1 MWIKSPT
8 CPFYSMFITR
18 TPCCGPNKWRTSY
31 AGDFCSSLH
40 QDMLW
45 CRRNFLHPGVKSS
58 WLKDGEKGYGKPTRY
73 GRWST
78 YIYIYIHIYTYI
90 YISSYYQSPS
100 VESPMI
106 CWCWCSCYF
115 HSLHKFVIHLIMG
128 NQLPVLYGWK
138 TGPKHSPTSLLPGFS
153 PLHYTWKSN
162 IVPIWAL
169 VWGLG
174 YRLWIWQSIDM
185 LDWHM
190 NLPGFVYTWNEVC
203 EGACAITTGKF

>member
-1 MWIKSPT
+1 VVQTSGGRRVLVIFAAA
-8 CPFYSMFITR
+8 CTR
-18 TPCCGPNKWRTSY
+18 TCFGVVETSCTPVSSQVDCRM
-31 AGDFCSSLH
+31 ARKDMGNPLVMEGD
-40 QDMLW
+40 
-45 CRRNFLHPGVKSS
+45 P
-58 WLKDGEKGYGKPTRY
+58 P
-73 GRWST
+73 
-78 YIYIYIHIYTYI
+78 IYIF
-90 YISSYYQSPS
+90 SYYQSPS
-100 VESPMI
+100 VENPMI
-106 CWCWCSCYF
+106 CWCWRSCYF

-138 TGPKHSPTSLLPGFS
+138 TDPKHTPTSLLPGLS

-203 EGACAITTGKF
+203 EGACAITIGK